1 MPECGEVCA
10 EGHGCVRG
18 AGGGGGWGGG
28 GGGGGGGLG
37 GFGGE
42 GFGTRAL
49 TRRRALGL
57 LLSAGRGEF
66 NSCQTTSCP
75 IPLKGGREHSVITQR
90 VLMAAILTI

>member
-1 MPECGEVCA
+1 MPECGGVCA

-18 AGGGGGWGGG
+18 AAGRA
-28 GGGGGGGLG
+28 GGLG

>member
-18 AGGGGGWGGG
+18 AAGRA
-28 GGGGGGGLG
+28 GGLG

-49 TRRRALGL
+49 TRRRALDL